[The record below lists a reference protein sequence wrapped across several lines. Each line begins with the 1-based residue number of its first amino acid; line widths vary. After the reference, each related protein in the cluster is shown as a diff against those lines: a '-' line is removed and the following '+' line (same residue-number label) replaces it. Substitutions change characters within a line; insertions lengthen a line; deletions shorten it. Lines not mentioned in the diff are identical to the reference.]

1 MTLLGYWLRKASSPL
16 IFALGSV
23 ACTAAT
29 YALYSAGSLITGAA
43 ACPAGGVPGCAC
55 PAGGVVGCPWA
66 GCVVLWPTAPT
77 AIPSITVSRI
87 FFISMAPWIFWGIA
101 LLGNVFL
108 KLAATAFRL
117 DHSASGSC
125 FGMPGFHSGRAPG
138 KGCSCWNALLRTRFP
153 GWPDYKY
160 LFFRRQATS
169 QLSSYLLLR
178 CA

>member
-43 ACPAGGVPGCAC
+43 ACPAGGV
-55 PAGGVVGCPWA
+55 VGCPWA

-77 AIPSITVSRI
+77 AIPSTTVSRI

-125 FGMPGFHSGRAPG
+125 FGMPGFLAGRREKEVFAGTHCFGPVFPDGRIISTSSSEG
-138 KGCSCWNALLRTRFP
+138 KRLPN
-153 GWPDYKY
+153 
-160 LFFRRQATS
+160 
-169 QLSSYLLLR
+169 
-178 CA
+178 

>member
-43 ACPAGGVPGCAC
+43 ACPEGGVPGCACVGVC

-77 AIPSITVSRI
+77 AIPSTTVSRI

-108 KLAATAFRL
+108 NLAATAFRL
-117 DHSASGSC
+117 DHFASGSC
-125 FGMPGFHSGRAPG
+125 FGMPGFLAGRRR
-138 KGCSCWNALLRTRFP
+138 KGNNSLECKLLTFFP
-153 GWPDYKY
+153 V
-160 LFFRRQATS
+160 RRIISTS
-169 QLSSYLLLR
+169 S
-178 CA
+178 AEG